1 MEAYPDRTQAIEETS
16 AATPGFWLGC
26 GFVTAVDDERFPV
39 MRRELE

>member
-1 MEAYPDRTQAIEETS
+1 VRPEATS

-39 MRRELE
+39 MRREL